1 METVKEKI
9 EAKLIELLEDCGD
22 PYPKATAAY
31 LIANGVTLLNS
42 ISVFSEYI
50 LTKFQAEVVEDKE
63 YLEHH
68 ISETLANQLG
78 REVMKY
84 ATLEKKNISMP
95 GFEEGILYRA
105 RIDVVYDKEDA
116 VWKQ

>member
-1 METVKEKI
+1 MDKREI
-9 EAKLIELLEDCGD
+9 EEKLIELLKDCGD

-68 ISETLANQLG
+68 INETLANQLG
-78 REVMKY
+78 RELMKY
-84 ATLEKKNISMP
+84 ATIEKKEIPMY
-95 GFEEGILYRA
+95 GCEKGVRYRA
-105 RIDVVYDKEDA
+105 RIDVVVDKEDA

>member
-1 METVKEKI
+1 METVKEKT
-9 EAKLIELLEDCGD
+9 EAKLIELLKDCGD

-68 ISETLANQLG
+68 INETLANQLG
-78 REVMKY
+78 RELMKY
-84 ATLEKKNISMP
+84 ATLEKKEIPMYVC
-95 GFEEGILYRA
+95 EEGVRYRA
-105 RIDVVYDKEDA
+105 RIDVVVDKEDA

>member
-1 METVKEKI
+1 MDKREI
-9 EAKLIELLEDCGD
+9 EEKLIELLEDCGD

-50 LTKFQAEVVEDKE
+50 LTKFKAEVVEDKE

-68 ISETLANQLG
+68 IKETLANQLG
-78 REVMKY
+78 REAMKY
-84 ATLEKKNISMP
+84 ATLEKNEISMHVC
-95 GFEEGILYRA
+95 EEGIRYRA
-105 RIDVVYDKEDA
+105 RIDVVVEKEDA